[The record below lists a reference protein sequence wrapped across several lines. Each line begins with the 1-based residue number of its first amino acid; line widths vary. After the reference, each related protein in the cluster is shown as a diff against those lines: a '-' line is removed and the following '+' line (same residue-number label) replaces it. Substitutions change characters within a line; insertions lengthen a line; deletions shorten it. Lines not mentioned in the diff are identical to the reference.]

1 MPRGG
6 RPRKR
11 VSLLIRRGVLQLQHQ
26 LEHSSVG
33 VMTKKRLNIA
43 VKQRLLATVYNTTDV
58 NKRSNNKKNVL
69 KRKNVT
75 TNLKEL
81 KPSRKRDSS

>member
-1 MPRGG
+1 
-6 RPRKR
+6 
-11 VSLLIRRGVLQLQHQ
+11 
-26 LEHSSVG
+26 
-33 VMTKKRLNIA
+33 MTKKRLNIA